1 MQALIEN
8 KKEAIQQI
16 CRMYGVK
23 KLYAFGS
30 VVSDRFRTDSDVD
43 FLISFID
50 SLSIDDYTN
59 NYFTL
64 HYKLQELLQR
74 DIDLVTERTLSNPY
88 FIESINSS
96 KELIYE
102 S

>member
-74 DIDLVTERTLSNPY
+74 DIDLVTERTLSNPS